1 MISVMDEFYSDP
13 EVVASVVQRFMSMT
27 VEEMLISPQIRHNFD
42 IMTKEIAQTEGL
54 DINLLSNMNYTELIT
69 MLEMSRADIYTVG
82 YCGSRKL
89 CTSDVY
95 NLFLYKVLLIII
107 LDVAPKVIPLRLF
120 LEMPISRLYSYM
132 DNHINGECD
141 KNHYKQNSAY
151 IDIQAAIII
160 QYGEFHDTITIK
172 EILTKVR
179 GKVLKGWNM
188 VDKSIDAYG
197 KMILDEL
204 EIVRKLLALS
214 FMNSFPECFD
224 EEQLRMDYSFNFDDV
239 PDFSEFSD
247 DFD

>member
-13 EVVASVVQRFMSMT
+13 EVVASVVQRFMNMK
-27 VEEMLISPQIRHNFD
+27 VEEMLVSSGIRHNFS

-95 NLFLYKVLLIII
+95 NLFLYKVLLLTI
-107 LDVAPKVIPLRLF
+107 LDAAPKVIPLRLF

-132 DNHINGECD
+132 DKHINGEGD
-141 KNHYKQNSAY
+141 KNRYKQNRAY

-224 EEQLRMDYSFNFDDV
+224 KEQLRMDYSFKFDDV

-247 DFD
+247 DLD